1 MPLALPTCAE
11 RQQALQASCAHMAL
25 AADVRLAEVA
35 AACNGYAAAD
45 LLALVREAA
54 MLAVRRAS
62 AAPDAVAASDA
73 AAAAPDAAAA
83 AAAAPAAAA
92 PPRSGA
98 GPAAEARVCAAD
110 WRDALRLAGAAVGRQ
125 QTGLQGGAMEP
136 LPWEEIGCGRRR
148 ARTSDGQASACAAP
162 HASPPRVGTAAWRT

>member
-1 MPLALPTCAE
+1 
-11 RQQALQASCAHMAL
+11 MAL

-73 AAAAPDAAAA
+73 ATAAPDAAAA

-98 GPAAEARVCAAD
+98 GPAAVARVCAAD
-110 WRDALRLAGAAVGRQ
+110 WRDALRLVGAAVGRQ
-125 QTGLQGGAMEP
+125 QTGRQGAMEP

-148 ARTSDGQASACAAP
+148 ARTSDGQASACSAP